1 MTKANIDTTRKSS
14 WHVLVVPT
22 GHETKARG
30 LLAEW
35 GRAEAYLPMRRFWK
49 RETRKGK
56 RVRIA
61 AEEALYPG
69 YLFFRCDL
77 SQIGVSLLVV
87 KSGASSVLMF
97 DGIPAQLPSGFIRML
112 LKAEDLGKWDETLAE
127 AERFASLIGSQVT
140 IKDGVLAGF
149 LATILSAHSHDKVNA
164 ETIGSRPIRTV
175 LDVSE
180 LVA

>member
-1 MTKANIDTTRKSS
+1 MQNKP
-14 WHVLVVPT
+14 WHVLVVSS
-22 GHETKARG
+22 GHETKARD
-30 LLAEW
+30 LLTEW
-35 GRAEAYLPMRRFWK
+35 GRCETYLPMRRYWK

-61 AEEALYPG
+61 TESALYAG

-77 SQIGVSLLVV
+77 SEIGASLLVA

-97 DGIPAQLPSGFIRML
+97 DGVPAQVHDGFIQFL
-112 LKAEDLGKWDETLAE
+112 IKAEKLGKWDETLAE
-127 AERFASLIGSQVT
+127 AERFASLIGKEVK

-149 LATILSAHSHDKVNA
+149 MATILSAHGQDKVNA
-164 ETIGSRPIRTV
+164 ETIGPRPIKTV

>member
-1 MTKANIDTTRKSS
+1 MDQPSS
-14 WHVLVVPT
+14 RDWHVLIVPT
-22 GHETKARG
+22 GQETKARDS
-30 LLAEW
+30 LNEW
-35 GRAEAYLPMRRFWK
+35 GRVETYLPMRRFWR

-61 AEEALYPG
+61 TESALYAG

-77 SQIGVSLLVV
+77 SEIGASLCVA

-97 DGIPAQLPSGFIRML
+97 DGVPAKVHDGFIRVL
-112 LKAEDLGKWDETLAE
+112 VKAEELGKWDDTLAE
-127 AERFASLIGSQVT
+127 AERFTQLIGKQVK

-149 LATILSAHSHDKVNA
+149 VATIVSAHGQDKVNA
-164 ETIGSRPIRTV
+164 ETVGPRPIKTV

-180 LVA
+180 LLSA

>member
-1 MTKANIDTTRKSS
+1 MENH
-14 WHVLVVPT
+14 WHVLIVPS
-22 GHETKARG
+22 GHETKARD
-30 LLAEW
+30 AIVEW
-35 GRAEAYLPMRRFWK
+35 GRAEVYLPMRRYWR
-49 RETRKGK
+49 RETRASK

-61 AEEALYPG
+61 TESALYAG

-77 SQIGVSLLVV
+77 SKTGASLLVA

-97 DGIPAQLPSGFIRML
+97 DGVPAQVDDRFIQALIR
-112 LKAEDLGKWDETLAE
+112 AEHLGKWDETLAE
-127 AERFASLIGSQVT
+127 AERFASLIGKQVT

-149 LATILSAHSHDKVNA
+149 IATILSAHSQDKVNA
-164 ETIGSRPIRTV
+164 ETIGPRPIKTV